1 MHMKKG
7 IKELAKRTLALALTV
22 TAIWTLQPAEVHA
35 VNSSGNIAQ
44 GVDVSKHNGSVNWSQ
59 VAASGMKFAFI
70 KAGSTN
76 SGVDPNFDANI
87 KGAAAAGLKTGV
99 YVYSYATTPEAAQN
113 EANLVL
119 QWISNYTVNYPVV
132 FDIEDKCQQG
142 IGHKLIDIIKAY
154 QKIIEA
160 AGYEFGGGLPTT
172 W

>member
-35 VNSSGNIAQ
+35 VNASGNIAQ

-87 KGAAAAGLKTGV
+87 KL
-99 YVYSYATTPEAAQN
+99 S
-113 EANLVL
+113 LIH
-119 QWISNYTVNYPVV
+119 IS
-132 FDIEDKCQQG
+132 E
-142 IGHKLIDIIKAY
+142 
-154 QKIIEA
+154 
-160 AGYEFGGGLPTT
+160 PTRH
-172 W
+172 